1 MSDNIE
7 WRECVEN
14 RRDLMRRIIK
24 LEERVK
30 KIEKVL
36 EDGK

>member
-1 MSDNIE
+1 MTDIVE
-7 WRECVEN
+7 WKECVEN

-30 KIEKVL
+30 KIEKVVKV
-36 EDGK
+36 G